1 VIVRFDEIGLKASHT
16 KSEFISLISNQ
27 MKKLMPDAKIK
38 SSPYRLVIFSQN
50 IKKSALLASKVF
62 GVASVSPAVMVNRCI
77 ELIKKV
83 AYSFYKK
90 GKVFRISCQR
100 SDKDYEYT
108 SQEVCRSVGE
118 YIYNKGGKVDLTNYD
133 LNISIDFFDKKAFVF
148 SEKITGF
155 GGLPVSSQG
164 KILCL
169 MNNDM
174 DYLACLMMMNRGC
187 LPIIFGKK
195 VLHKKLITH
204 FSYLKIPYFK
214 TIDYNDFLGVVCG
227 NDFTEL
233 IHGFNCPIFYPLAFI
248 DLNYVMEKFK
258 SIN

>member
-27 MKKLMPDAKIK
+27 IKKLMPDAKIK
-38 SSPYRLVIFSQN
+38 ASPYRLVIFSPN
-50 IKKSALLASKVF
+50 VKKSALLASKVF
-62 GVASVSPAVMVNRCI
+62 GVASVSPAVMVKRSI

-100 SDKDYEYT
+100 SDKDYEHT
-108 SQEVCRSVGE
+108 SHEVCRSVGE

-133 LNISIDFFDKKAFVF
+133 LNISVDFFDKKAFVF
-148 SEKITGF
+148 SKKIAGF
-155 GGLPVSSQG
+155 GGLPASSQG

-169 MNNDM
+169 MNNNR

-195 VLHKKLITH
+195 ILYKKLIKH

-214 TIDYNDFLGVVCG
+214 TIEYDDFLGVACG
-227 NDFTEL
+227 NGFDKL
-233 IHGFNCPIFYPLAFI
+233 IHGFKCPIFYPLAFI
-248 DLNYVMEKFK
+248 DLKCAREKFK